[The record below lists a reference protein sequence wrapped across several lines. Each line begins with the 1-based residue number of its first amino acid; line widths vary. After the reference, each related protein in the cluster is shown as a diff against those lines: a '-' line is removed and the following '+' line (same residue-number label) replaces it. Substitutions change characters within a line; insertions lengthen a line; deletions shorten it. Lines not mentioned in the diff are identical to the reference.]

1 MDAGLLTALLA
12 AALFAATDVDDLFL
26 LIAFFADPR
35 ARAGE
40 VVAGQFLGIGGL
52 VAASLVLALMTLAVP
67 TAYVGLLGLIPI
79 AMGLARLRALRAD
92 VDDDDEKPPAGP
104 WRGALTVAAVT
115 LANGG
120 DNLGVYTP
128 VFAVRPGA
136 EIAAI
141 IVVFAVVTGVWCA
154 LAHALVRHPALGP
167 PIRRHALWLTP
178 LVLVAVG
185 VFVLY
190 DADTLSLLRQG

>member
-1 MDAGLLTALLA
+1 MTALLA

-35 ARAGE
+35 ARPGE
-40 VVAGQFLGIGGL
+40 VVAGQFLGIGAL
-52 VAASLVLALMTLAVP
+52 VVASLGFALMTLAVP
-67 TAYVGLLGLIPI
+67 TAYVGLLGFIPI

-92 VDDDDEKPPAGP
+92 GDDDDGKPPAGP

-115 LANGG
+115 IANGG
-120 DNLGVYTP
+120 DNVGVYTP

-141 IVVFAVVTGVWCA
+141 VVVFAVVTAVWCA
-154 LAHALVRHPALGP
+154 VAHALVRHPALGP

-185 VFVLY
+185 AFVLY
-190 DADTLSLLRQG
+190 DAGTISLLRRG